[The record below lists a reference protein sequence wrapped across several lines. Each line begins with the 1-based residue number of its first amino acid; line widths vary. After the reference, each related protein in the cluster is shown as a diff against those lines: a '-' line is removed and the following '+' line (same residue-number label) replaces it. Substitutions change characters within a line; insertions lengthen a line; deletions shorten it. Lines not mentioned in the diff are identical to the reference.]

1 MLGTSLQ
8 EQEIQCRSIKDMHA
22 NVSRYLPQMFR
33 RSDLLSSGALTIGL
47 TQRWT
52 FSNRRNHNKNERF
65 FDSRRA
71 LVNYARCIQ

>member
-52 FSNRRNHNKNERF
+52 FSNRRNRF